1 MADELTYWDYE
12 GVLGGSGGVNYT
24 IDNQGLPVFSQ
35 AFVPETDA
43 LVYSGGGFGGEG
55 TTYFPG
61 FSLTQDTGPIPQLAM
76 ADNGTVVDGATG
88 QPVLDTAQLSALE
101 GALPDINA
109 AVAKTQAGQALTAP
123 EQNAYDTAV
132 GKVKA
137 VLDPVSRVLGV
148 DVGRVLTA
156 LGVGGLGIVIA
167 RAVAGEPPKFEAPT
181 PTAPLAS
188 VASARA
194 ALEQALTTTPGS
206 VAPAIRG
213 VPTQAVFAYLTADAA
228 GRATLAQSYPG
239 IADAAM
245 ALSNGEGI
253 QATGTASQDLQAAI
267 RGALAGQR
275 NVADTALAASAR
287 ELAAGM
293 EQAPAERAVR
303 LQALSQVP
311 GYLQTPSVTTG
322 AMTTGEQL
330 SQMIARLLPQQPTS
344 TILDQNGNPIG
355 TSTARTI
362 VPSQYS
368 DEIQGGIARMVMD
381 AIEGRLESPL
391 ARDFADE
398 ERQLRARLL
407 SQLGPTYE
415 GSTLGIRALQ
425 DLRESQDIRKQQ
437 YRIGTISTLAPQEAA
452 RRQFNITTP
461 ETAFNA
467 RLNTLLPAESSRAN
481 LGQTVQQAGL
491 ANTTALAS
499 TFGRTPTPQTQTTL
513 SSIVPIQPL
522 LGLQDAATSQR
533 LQDMLGAQTAL
544 NAFNLENQDRQN
556 IARSIAGLGTTA
568 AGAILKGAF

>member
-1 MADELTYWDYE
+1 MADDLTYWDYE

-24 IDNQGLPVFSQ
+24 IDDQGLPVFSQ
-35 AFVPETDA
+35 EFVPETDA
-43 LVYSGGGFGGEG
+43 LVYSGQGFAGEG
-55 TTYFPG
+55 TTYFPSITPEDFG
-61 FSLTQDTGPIPQLAM
+61 YAPQMSLAIAADGSLVDQNTGSLVQDS
-76 ADNGTVVDGATG
+76 ATFAKTE
-88 QPVLDTAQLSALE
+88 Q
-101 GALPDINA
+101 
-109 AVAKTQAGQALTAP
+109 AVADAAGIYQKAQTNQPLTPQDQSVWDNATKYLQ
-123 EQNAYDTAV
+123 QNAPKILT
-132 GKVKA
+132 
-137 VLDPVSRVLGV
+137 SLGI
-148 DVGRVLTA
+148 GA
-156 LGVGGLGIVIA
+156 LGIVIA
-167 RAVAGEPPKFEAPT
+167 KAVAGEPPTFEAPT

-188 VASARA
+188 VASARG

-206 VAPAIRG
+206 VAPTIRG
-213 VPTQAVFAYLTADAA
+213 VPTQAVFAYLTADQA

-239 IADAAM
+239 IAEAAV

-303 LQALSQVP
+303 LAALSQVP
-311 GYLQTPSVTTG
+311 GYLQTPGVTAG

-355 TSTARTI
+355 TSTYRTI
-362 VPSQYS
+362 IPSQYS
-368 DEIQGGIARMVMD
+368 DEIQAGIGRMVMD

-415 GSTLGIRALQ
+415 GSTLGTRALQ

-437 YRIGTISTLAPQEAA
+437 YLLGTISSLAPQEAA

-467 RLNTLLPAESSRAN
+467 RLNAFLPAESARAN

-499 TFGRTPTPQTQTTL
+499 GFGRTPTPQTQTTL

-522 LGLQDAATSQR
+522 LGLEDASRSRQLQDALSTQA
-533 LQDMLGAQTAL
+533 AL
-544 NAFNLENQDRQN
+544 NAFNLTAADKS
-556 IARSIAGLGTTA
+556 ATAKSIADLFGTVAGGVFGQKA
-568 AGAILKGAF
+568 AA